1 MKHIISKH
9 KFLFLVTIAVFLLA
23 GYRQGTS
30 ASIRQDGPMI
40 QMKEAVDQ
48 ILVIMRGEQFSQPE
62 TRADEK
68 KRIVAILQQHFDF
81 EEMSM
86 RTLAR
91 YWKERTPEEKQYFM
105 KLFTRLLENTY
116 VDRVDTYSGE
126 LLVFTGEKIKGR
138 YAEVYSNFV
147 KNNLEVPVYYR
158 LKNDN
163 GSWKVYDVI
172 IEGVSLIRNYRTQF
186 QSILD
191 RENYQELVKK
201 MEEKVAKLKE
211 TQ

>member
-1 MKHIISKH
+1 MKYIFTRYRI
-9 KFLFLVTIAVFLLA
+9 VFLITA
-23 GYRQGTS
+23 VIVTGYWQGAFAVVRQG
-30 ASIRQDGPMI
+30 PMD
-40 QMKEAVDQ
+40 QMKEAVDE

-62 TRADEK
+62 TRESEK
-68 KRIVAILQQHFDF
+68 KRIVTILHQHFDF

-91 YWKERTPEEKQYFM
+91 YWKERSSEEKQYFV
-105 KLFTRLLENTY
+105 KLFTKLLENTY

-126 LLVFTGEKIKGR
+126 VLVFTGEKIKGR
-138 YAEVYSNFV
+138 YAEVQSNFV
-147 KNNLEVPVYYR
+147 RNDLEVPVYYR
-158 LKNDN
+158 LKNHD

-186 QSILD
+186 QAILD
-191 RENYQELVKK
+191 RESYSDLVKK
-201 MEEKVAKLKE
+201 MEEKVAKQKE

>member
-1 MKHIISKH
+1 MKHIFTAQ
-9 KFLFLVTIAVFLLA
+9 KFFFFIMIAILA
-23 GYRQGTS
+23 GYSHGALASVRQE
-30 ASIRQDGPMI
+30 GPMA
-40 QMKEAVDQ
+40 QMKEAVDE
-48 ILVIMRGEQFSQPE
+48 ILVIMRGEQFSHPE
-62 TRADEK
+62 SREGEK
-68 KRIVAILQQHFDF
+68 ERIIAILHQHFDF

-91 YWKERTPEEKQYFM
+91 YWKERTPAEKEYFVE
-105 KLFTRLLENTY
+105 LFTRLLQNTY

-126 LLVFTGEKIKGR
+126 VLVFTGEEIKGR

-158 LKNDN
+158 LKNHD

-186 QSILD
+186 QAILD
-191 RENYQELVKK
+191 RESYPDLVKK
-201 MEEKVAKLKE
+201 MEEKVAKLNE